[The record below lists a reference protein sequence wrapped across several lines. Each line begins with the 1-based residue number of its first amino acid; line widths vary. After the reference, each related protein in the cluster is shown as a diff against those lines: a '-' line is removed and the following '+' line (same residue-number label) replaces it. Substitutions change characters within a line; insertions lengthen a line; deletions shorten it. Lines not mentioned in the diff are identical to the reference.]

1 MLTRRLTAKNR
12 APSANPIGIGYVEG
26 RRLTFDKVSQDGSGK
41 CDAEATGNN
50 SYRVYGVIFEI
61 ASTEKATLDQA
72 EGLGSGYK
80 GERIEVVTAAGKLQ
94 VNTYI
99 ATKKEPVLRPYRW
112 YKAIT
117 VAGAMEHG
125 LPRDYV
131 EWLRAFESVEDPN
144 VKRRAENEALLFAN

>member
-1 MLTRRLTAKNR
+1 M
-12 APSANPIGIGYVEG
+12 
-26 RRLTFDKVSQDGSGK
+26 
-41 CDAEATGNN
+41 
-50 SYRVYGVIFEI
+50 
-61 ASTEKATLDQA
+61 DQA